1 MSEHPKH
8 AAAGPGHPEE
18 GAPEPVRVTDK
29 RRIDPTTGELR
40 RPTAEDVAAGQAGQ
54 QAGTEG
60 AQAAPQAGGAPDDA
74 LAAAEALAAERLA
87 DLQRLQAEFVNYKRR
102 VERDRSL
109 SAELAVAGVVEALMP
124 VLDEIEL
131 ARQHGELESGP
142 FASIA
147 EKLETTLGR
156 FGWERYGAA
165 GEPFDPA
172 VHEALMHAES
182 DDVSEP
188 TVSQVVQPGHRVGER
203 IVRPARVGVTAPP
216 S

>member
-1 MSEHPKH
+1 MTEQQPV
-8 AAAGPGHPEE
+8 AGGGAHEE
-18 GAPEPVRVTDK
+18 ETPVRVTDK
-29 RRIDPTTGELR
+29 RRIDPATGEVR
-40 RPTAEDVAAGQAGQ
+40 QPAADDAAAPHGDPAAAAGGP
-54 QAGTEG
+54 GS
-60 AQAAPQAGGAPDDA
+60 DA
-74 LAAAEALAAERLA
+74 LAAAEALAAERLE
-87 DLQRLQAEFVNYKRR
+87 DLQRLQAEYVNYRRR
-102 VERDRSL
+102 VDRDRTV
-109 SAELAVAGVVEALMP
+109 SAELAVLGVIEALMP

-182 DDVSEP
+182 DEVTEP
-188 TVSQVVQPGHRVGER
+188 TVSQVLQPGHRVGER
-203 IVRPARVGVTAPP
+203 IVRAARVAVTAPLG
-216 S
+216 